1 MCVWSALGHRGSFE
15 MVVRPLEYIYSMKWI
30 PPPLEVLRECR
41 DSLPTEAGKRT
52 LLLG

>member
-1 MCVWSALGHRGSFE
+1 